1 MRIGT
6 GLLVCVVIALAAEQ
20 VAAQTAPS
28 SPQPDNNNIWQT
40 GTGPIPG
47 YARQTPNVQPTTQ
60 AMPAGTPTALPAWYS
75 QGSGIAVGGG
85 RFYADGTV
93 GTFYDD
99 NVFATNVN
107 RQHDFAFFQRP
118 EAAWVKQG
126 QNYTVSA
133 DGFVEGREYSTFTS
147 EDQINGGVGSNFTV
161 MPDNDTQIVGGVR
174 YLHEHLDRGSSE
186 TVVTIP
192 GMPSTLLSTLFEHP
206 VAYDEGLQSIAFNKR
221 YGNWWSSIGGAGLEI
236 NYQNPII
243 ASTGPLGPSPYGGDT
258 VNLNYADG
266 AIGAGN
272 ARVGYVVAP
281 LTSVFG
287 EAAVNTRD
295 WGVGYFDSNGYRL
308 VMGML
313 FEQGPGARVRGEF
326 WAGYMNQQYNGVTM
340 QRISTWTGGL
350 NMIGVITNDLSAIVE
365 AQREAKEA
373 ALGLALVTPTELAV
387 TPATCAA
394 GIAVCVSNVESEAG
408 ARLDYRILPRVVI
421 SGGVTYLEDD
431 YQGPLAFGRVD
442 RTLGP
447 IAAVKYYPAPDI
459 TVGFDYRNVSF
470 ESTGGTAPPGFTTVA
485 ALPFFKDVFMLWVN
499 AKLTAAAPP
508 IIVK

>member
-1 MRIGT
+1 MRIAI
-6 GLLVCVVIALAAEQ
+6 GLLVGVVITLAAGLASAQ
-20 VAAQTAPS
+20 IAPTSPAA
-28 SPQPDNNNIWQT
+28 NENIWQN
-40 GTGPIPG
+40 GTTPVPA
-47 YARQTPNVQPTTQ
+47 YARQTPNAQPTTQ
-60 AMPAGTPTALPAWYS
+60 AQPAGTPTALPAWYT
-75 QGSGIAVGGG
+75 QGSGIPLAGG
-85 RFYADGTV
+85 RFYADGTA

-99 NVFATNVN
+99 NIFATNIN

-133 DGFVEGREYSTFTS
+133 DGFVEGREYATFSS

-186 TVVTIP
+186 TVVTTP
-192 GMPSTLLSTLFEHP
+192 GMPSSLLSTLFTHP
-206 VAYDEGLQSIAFNKR
+206 VAYDEGLESVAFNKR
-221 YGNWWSSIGGAGLEI
+221 YGNWWSSIGAAGLEI
-236 NYQNPII
+236 NYQNATI
-243 ASTGPLGPSPYGGDT
+243 ATTGPLGPSPFGGDT
-258 VNLNYADG
+258 VNFNYADG
-266 AIGAGN
+266 AIGAAS
-272 ARVGYVVAP
+272 ARVGYVVMP

-295 WGVGYFDSNGYRL
+295 WGVGYFDSNGFRL

-326 WAGYMNQQYNGVTM
+326 WAGYMNQQYNGITM

-350 NMIGVITNDLSAIVE
+350 NMIGVITTDLSAVVE
-365 AQREAKEA
+365 GRREAKEA
-373 ALGLALVTPTELAV
+373 ALGLAALTPTELGASD
-387 TPATCAA
+387 PTCAA
-394 GIAVCVSNVESEAG
+394 SVAVCVSNIESEVG
-408 ARLDYRILPRVVI
+408 GRLDYRILPRVVI
-421 SGGVTYLEDD
+421 SGGVSYLEDD
-431 YQGPLAFGRVD
+431 YQGPTAFGRID

-447 IAAVKYYPAPDI
+447 IAGLKYYATPDI
-459 TVGFDYRNVSF
+459 TAGFDFRNVTF

-499 AKLTAAAPP
+499 AKLPAAAPP